1 MAIPGSRS
9 EPGGESPPVVPEGRD
24 AGEYRRPAP
33 KRGIAAQLI
42 APLILLTGLWVAVSP
57 GSLPLRHAATN
68 ATTDVIIG
76 LAVVGIGI
84 LALVSRRRSPGRQFA
99 GLVLAVWVVLI
110 YAFMLDARASMAA
123 PLYWSNTW
131 SGALVA
137 VLALAEL
144 AKFRPAANEHAGGMP
159 RLGHG
164 VWDGFLVL
172 AGRGRRGRDR
182 HLARRGERQARRHR
196 RTGGRAAG
204 SGSRS
209 RQPRSG

>member
-1 MAIPGSRS
+1 MADADMQERKRTRTREAGSAQPPAGLARPSCHRQPSSPVQGKDKHTMAIPGSHS
-9 EPGGESPPVVPEGRD
+9 EPGAESPPVVPEGRD

-123 PLYWSNTW
+123 PLYC
-131 SGALVA
+131 
-137 VLALAEL
+137 
-144 AKFRPAANEHAGGMP
+144 
-159 RLGHG
+159 
-164 VWDGFLVL
+164 
-172 AGRGRRGRDR
+172 
-182 HLARRGERQARRHR
+182 
-196 RTGGRAAG
+196 
-204 SGSRS
+204 
-209 RQPRSG
+209 